1 MKFIAPDYYEEF
13 KCIADKCRHNCC
25 IGWEIDI
32 DDDTHEYYRS
42 LGGEL
47 GEKLKKNIS
56 VSESGACFVLDE
68 AERCPFLCDNGLC
81 ELITALGEGA
91 LCQICA
97 DHPRFRTYLSDRTE
111 IGLGL
116 CCEAAARLILANEN
130 KTVLKTLSDDGE
142 AEAYEP
148 FEAECLIQREHIFD
162 LLQNRDVPIEKR
174 VEVLLS
180 EYNAELPEI
189 DGESLF
195 KLYFSLE
202 RLDARWDERLCL
214 LENSGRSCQ
223 GELSRFDKAFEQLLV
238 YFIYR
243 HFLDAALDG
252 KERECVRF
260 AAASYKVIRSI
271 CEENSIKNGV
281 LSLEDI
287 IDTARA
293 YSSET
298 EYSEENM
305 ELLFETFRNI

>member
-32 DDDTHEYYRS
+32 DEDTYEYYCS

-68 AERCPFLCDNGLC
+68 AESCPFLCENGLC

-116 CCEAAARLILANEN
+116 CCEAAARLILTNEN
-130 KTVLKTLSDDGE
+130 KTVLKALSDDGE
-142 AEAYEP
+142 TEALEP
-148 FEAECLIQREHIFD
+148 FEAECLAQREHIFD
-162 LLQNRDVPIEKR
+162 LLQNREITIEQR
-174 VEVLLS
+174 VEALLS
-180 EYNAELPEI
+180 EYNAELPEF

-195 KLYFSLE
+195 KLYSSLE
-202 RLDARWDERLCL
+202 RLDARWDERLYL
-214 LENSGRSCQ
+214 LKDSDKSCQ
-223 GELSRFDKAFEQLLV
+223 GEPLRIDKVYEQLLV

-260 AAASYKVIRSI
+260 AAVSYKVIQSI
-271 CEENSIKNGV
+271 SEKNSIKNGTP
-281 LSLEDI
+281 LLEDI
-287 IDTARA
+287 IETARA
-293 YSSET
+293 YSSEI
-298 EYSEENM
+298 EYSEENT